1 MNIITLNVLIWIVIF
16 LILGTIC
23 CIIFKARL
31 NRDKKLVAA
40 GKEVPEW
47 IPKRRA
53 EIKKCYEQFQNHRRP
68 AFAICVL
75 FTLALYVISI
85 VACLTIS

>member
-1 MNIITLNVLIWIVIF
+1 MDPITKLVLIWTAIF
-16 LILGTIC
+16 IILGWIC

-31 NRDKKLVAA
+31 NRDKKLIAE

-53 EIKKCYEQFQNHRRP
+53 EIKKNYAQFQAHRGI
-68 AFAICVL
+68 AFAMCAL

-85 VACLTIS
+85 LTYLTH